1 MNTLPRTAGRLLL
14 ALGWGLCG
22 CDAKPAAK
30 SAPAGAAANN
40 PLTAPVDYLGA
51 QGRAKQH
58 ATRMISTV
66 EIESAIRQFQGIEDR
81 LPTGFE
87 ELVAQHY
94 LPALPA
100 APRGRRFVYN
110 PQTGQVGLVAE

>member
-1 MNTLPRTAGRLLL
+1 MNTTRRILGLL
-14 ALGWGLCG
+14 ASSLVFGLCG

-30 SAPAGAAANN
+30 SAPPGNS
-40 PLTAPVDYLGA
+40 PLTAPLDYLGA

-58 ATRMISTV
+58 ATKVISTV

-94 LPALPA
+94 LQGIPT
-100 APRGRRFVYN
+100 APRGKRFIYN

>member
-1 MNTLPRTAGRLLL
+1 MKTTRRIPGLL
-14 ALGWGLCG
+14 ALSLVFGLWG

-30 SAPAGAAANN
+30 SAPPGNTGN
-40 PLTAPVDYLGA
+40 SPLTAPLDYLGA
-51 QGRAKQH
+51 QGLAKQH
-58 ATRMISTV
+58 ATKVISTV

-94 LPALPA
+94 LQGIPA
-100 APRGRRFVYN
+100 APRGKRFIYN
-110 PQTGQVGLVAE
+110 PQTGQVGLVTE